1 MNANG
6 SGNGLKN
13 FVHLAA
19 LGLWAVLGL
28 VFTLK
33 CLFGAVA
40 APATLLN
47 AMGFWLW
54 FAGLAAVTTAFVRP
68 VKSALAAA
76 GIHAA
81 TFLALSAIPRVFPLS
96 LLRLGLDLLAGR

>member
-1 MNANG
+1 MN
-6 SGNGLKN
+6 GNGLKN

-33 CLFGAVA
+33 CLFAAWGAPSA
-40 APATLLN
+40 LLD
-47 AMGFWLW
+47 AVGFWLW

-68 VKSALAAA
+68 VKSALAAG
-76 GIHAA
+76 GIHAV
-81 TFLALSAIPRVFPLS
+81 TYLALCAIPQVFPLS
-96 LLRLGLDLLAGR
+96 LLRLGLDLLSKR